1 MMNLSGKG
9 KIRELDNLI
18 RSIEVSMSEL
28 DSDRRRIE
36 RKVAE
41 RDLRLRVVKKEMDRL
56 RLERGDLDLS
66 NEQDRKRLFSIE
78 EELSSLK
85 KQLQLKLAERRSQ
98 GRY

>member
-1 MMNLSGKG
+1 MVNLSDKG
-9 KIRELDNLI
+9 KIRGLDNLI

-28 DSDRRRIE
+28 ESDRKRLE

-41 RDLRLRVVKKEMDRL
+41 RDLRLRVIKKEMERL

-66 NEQDRKRLFSIE
+66 NEQDKKKLFSIE

-85 KQLQLKLAERRSQ
+85 KQLQVKLAERRTRE
-98 GRY
+98 RY